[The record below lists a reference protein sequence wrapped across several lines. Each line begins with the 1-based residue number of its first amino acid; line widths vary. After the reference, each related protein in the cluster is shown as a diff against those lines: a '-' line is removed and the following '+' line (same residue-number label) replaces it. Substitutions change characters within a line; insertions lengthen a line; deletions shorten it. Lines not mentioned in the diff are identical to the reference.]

1 LTMAIA
7 LSLLE
12 PTVQAVAF
20 FFHEKIWERNN
31 QQQNEDITV

>member
-1 LTMAIA
+1 MAIA

-20 FFHEKIWERNN
+20 FVHEKIWEGKTTPADQKINA
-31 QQQNEDITV
+31 